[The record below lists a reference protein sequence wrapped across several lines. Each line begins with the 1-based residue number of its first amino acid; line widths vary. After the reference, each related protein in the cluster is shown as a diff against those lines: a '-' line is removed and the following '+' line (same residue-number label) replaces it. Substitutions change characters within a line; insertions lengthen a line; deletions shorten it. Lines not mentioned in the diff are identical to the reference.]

1 MFERYSY
8 YFILF
13 EVLFDFLSNDEFKF
27 VKSVGK
33 VVCRH
38 GDDAPVRAHVP
49 PSAAGGDL
57 FWAGVRDLRDHLCC
71 ASLMQFNTS

>member
-1 MFERYSY
+1 MQHVCCFANMLDILGFLNHVFERYSY

-33 VVCRH
+33 VVIRPQSC
-38 GDDAPVRAHVP
+38 PM
-49 PSAAGGDL
+49 GGK
-57 FWAGVRDLRDHLCC
+57 FC
-71 ASLMQFNTS
+71 F